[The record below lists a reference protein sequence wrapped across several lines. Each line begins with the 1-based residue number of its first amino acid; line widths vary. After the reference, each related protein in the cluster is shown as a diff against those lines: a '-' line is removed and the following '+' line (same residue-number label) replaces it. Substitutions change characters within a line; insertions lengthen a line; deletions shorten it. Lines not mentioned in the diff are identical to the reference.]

1 MNGQQSVPGVGCT
14 SGVLP
19 GASGGVSPAFQD
31 LVTSALQWG
40 HPHHLSY
47 LSSSQA
53 IKHLEESVP
62 AAGSA
67 PRTQGHQGSGDFPV
81 KLRADRHSGG
91 QKTPLFP
98 PTNCLAMVH
107 TDKNVHFS

>member
-1 MNGQQSVPGVGCT
+1 MSLNGQQSVPGLGYT
-14 SGVLP
+14 SGVSGSPSEVLP

-31 LVTSALQWG
+31 LVTSALEWG

-67 PRTQGHQGSGDFPV
+67 PGYRDTKGLVIFLES
-81 KLRADRHSGG
+81 
-91 QKTPLFP
+91 
-98 PTNCLAMVH
+98 
-107 TDKNVHFS
+107 